1 MILNLIKLMKLKAWK
16 LYVLLHFI
24 IMLKMVEL
32 KISLE
37 KNYLWLEKRPFKP
50 EDRSEF
56 GHWEGDTIVGS
67 NNIKNSGAGFTSVER
82 KTRFQITIK
91 CENKKALTIY
101 KTVKKIKKN
110 TLN

>member
-1 MILNLIKLMKLKAWK
+1 MNIEKELNLVLLLLTIKELKNLLKA
-16 LYVLLHFI
+16 
-24 IMLKMVEL
+24 L

-67 NNIKNSGAGFTSVER
+67 NNIKNSGAGFTLVER

-101 KTVKKIKKN
+101 KTVNKIKKN

>member
-1 MILNLIKLMKLKAWK
+1 MI
-16 LYVLLHFI
+16 
-24 IMLKMVEL
+24 
-32 KISLE
+32 
-37 KNYLWLEKRPFKP
+37 
-50 EDRSEF
+50 
-56 GHWEGDTIVGS
+56 GS
-67 NNIKNSGAGFTSVER
+67 NNIKNSGAGFTLVER